1 VEWNGGDPDQ
11 QSPWSANSTRR
22 QPVKSEPCRGGL
34 IKNRTRFGPRY
45 LKAIE
50 DMDIKRV
57 DLLLKYILAA
67 AGQEDPGN
75 REVGPIH
82 LVKYVYLADLA

>member
-1 VEWNGGDPDQ
+1 
-11 QSPWSANSTRR
+11 
-22 QPVKSEPCRGGL
+22 
-34 IKNRTRFGPRY
+34 
-45 LKAIE
+45 
-50 DMDIKRV
+50 MDIRRV

-82 LVKYVYLADLA
+82 LIKNVYLADLIFAEK